1 MIISRSPL
9 RVSFIG
15 GGTDFEKFYSF
26 NRGGVISTSINK
38 YVYVTIKQKFE
49 DGIKLSYSANENVSS
64 TSKIKHKLIKNIFM
78 KYKIKSNIELSSLA
92 DIPSS
97 GTGLGSSSAF
107 SLSTISSLRKYLNL
121 KDLNK
126 TSLAMEAYE
135 IEKSLN
141 NSAMGLQDQFA
152 SAHGGLNFISFY
164 KKKINVSKISLNQDE
179 IKFLTNNFYL
189 VYTDANRS
197 ASDILKK
204 HDKIIRNNK
213 NKISF
218 LNKMYEEAYKT
229 YIQLQKG
236 NIEYLGES
244 IRNSW
249 ELKKSF
255 NDLITTKK
263 INDLILYGMN
273 NGAYSSKLLGAGL
286 GGFILFFV
294 PKKNRKNF
302 LNSFKKKKIYNL
314 GIDHDGTKT
323 FKL

>member
-314 GIDHDGTKT
+314 SIDHDGTKT